1 MSTTRR
7 ITAYIIDA
15 TEGNKDLVIDVHDND
30 GSLMWGCQGS
40 FGSIPSGRPS
50 GDDDV
55 VLAVATALSL
65 DVLSVYVDS
74 SRAKESVSRAV
85 NLFGMSLD
93 EVASESSVSESVV
106 RGLFSGVATKLPL
119 VDAVRI
125 NRGLAFVYRKSN
137 SVSTGGVVSLIPSC
151 ESQKAVLSMM
161 YRAMSTEDISEMSG
175 VSGKMIDSIVNG
187 RRAVVP
193 ASTHAKLIATEERTR
208 GTRFHPASSWSR
220 SEAYRKARQ
229 LIGSAASSL

>member
-1 MSTTRR
+1 MSTTRK

-30 GSLMWGCQGS
+30 GSLMWVCQGS
-40 FGSIPSGRPS
+40 VGSIPSGRPS

-65 DVLSVYVDS
+65 DVLSIYVDS
-74 SRAKESVSRAV
+74 SRAAESVSRAV
-85 NLFGMSLD
+85 RLFGMSLD
-93 EVASESSVSESVV
+93 EVASKSSASESVI
-106 RGLFSGVATKLPL
+106 RGLLSGVATKLPL

-125 NRGLAFVYRKSN
+125 NRGLTFIYRKSN
-137 SVSTGGVVSLIPSC
+137 SVSTGEVVSLIPSH
-151 ESQKAVLSMM
+151 ESKRAIISMM

-175 VSGKMIDSIVNG
+175 VSEKMIGGIVNG

-208 GTRFHPASSWSR
+208 GRRFHPASSWSR

-229 LIGSAASSL
+229 LIGSAATSL

>member
-15 TEGNKDLVIDVHDND
+15 TEGNKDLVIDVHGND
-30 GSLMWGCQGS
+30 GFLMWWCQGS
-40 FGSIPSGRPS
+40 VGYIPSGRPS
-50 GDDDV
+50 GDDI
-55 VLAVATALSL
+55 VLAVATSLSL

-74 SRAKESVSRAV
+74 SNAKESVSRAV
-85 NLFGMSLD
+85 NLFGMSID
-93 EVASESSVSESVV
+93 EVASKSSVSESVV
-106 RGLFSGVATKLPL
+106 RDLFSGVATKLPL

-125 NRGLAFVYRKSN
+125 NRGLAFTYRKSN
-137 SVSTGGVVSLIPSC
+137 FDSSSEVVSLIPSC

-161 YRAMSTEDISEMSG
+161 CRAMSVEDISEMSG

-187 RRAVVP
+187 RRAVIP

-229 LIGSAASSL
+229 LIGSAAPSL

>member
-7 ITAYIIDA
+7 ITAYVIDA

-30 GSLMWGCQGS
+30 GSLMWVCQGS

-74 SRAKESVSRAV
+74 SRAKESVSRAE
-85 NLFGMSLD
+85 NLFGMSID
-93 EVASESSVSESVV
+93 EVASKSSVSASVV

-125 NRGLAFVYRKSN
+125 NRGLAFTYRKSN
-137 SVSTGGVVSLIPSC
+137 FDSTSEVVSLIPSC
-151 ESQKAVLSMM
+151 ESKKAVLSMM
-161 YRAMSTEDISEMSG
+161 CRAMSVEDISEMSG
-175 VSGKMIDSIVNG
+175 VSEKMIDSIVND
-187 RRAVVP
+187 RRAVIP
-193 ASTHAKLIATEERTR
+193 ASAHAKLIATEERAR

-229 LIGSAASSL
+229 LIGSAAPSL

>member
-7 ITAYIIDA
+7 ITAYIIDVN
-15 TEGNKDLVIDVHDND
+15 EGNKDLVIDVHDND

-85 NLFGMSLD
+85 NLFGMSVD
-93 EVASESSVSESVV
+93 EVASKSSVSESAI
-106 RGLFSGVATKLPL
+106 RGLLSGVATKLPL

-125 NRGLAFVYRKSN
+125 NRGLAFVHRKSN
-137 SVSTGGVVSLIPSC
+137 FDSSSEVVSLIPSRD
-151 ESQKAVLSMM
+151 SKKVILSMM
-161 YRAMSTEDISEMSG
+161 YRAMSVEDISEMSG

-187 RRAVVP
+187 RRAVIP

-229 LIGSAASSL
+229 LIGSAAPSL